1 MFYLQQVEQQGLILH
16 QLGHGPPGCSLDCF
30 DENRITVLFICVP
43 IQQSL

>member
-16 QLGHGPPGCSLDCF
+16 QLGHGPPGFFLDCF